1 MKTKYNNSI
10 SQSNKRIRDES
21 FGRVKR
27 TYRKPTF
34 SVGYYE
40 SQVLTK

>member
-1 MKTKYNNSI
+1 MKTKYDNSI
-10 SQSNKRIRDES
+10 SHSHKIIREES

-34 SVGYYE
+34 LVGYNE
-40 SQVLTK
+40 SQVLTN

>member
-1 MKTKYNNSI
+1 MKTKYDNSI
-10 SQSNKRIRDES
+10 SQSHKTFREES

-34 SVGYYE
+34 SVGYYK
-40 SQVLTK
+40 SLVLTK

>member
-10 SQSNKRIRDES
+10 SQSHKRTRDES

-34 SVGYYE
+34 SVGYNE

>member
-1 MKTKYNNSI
+1 MKTKYDNSI
-10 SQSNKRIRDES
+10 SHSHKIIREES

-27 TYRKPTF
+27 TYRKPTL
-34 SVGYYE
+34 SVGYNE

>member
-1 MKTKYNNSI
+1 MKTKYDNSI
-10 SQSNKRIRDES
+10 SQSHNRVREES

>member
-1 MKTKYNNSI
+1 MKTTYNNAI
-10 SQSNKRIRDES
+10 SQFHKRNREES

-40 SQVLTK
+40 SIVLTK

>member
-1 MKTKYNNSI
+1 MKTKYDNSI
-10 SQSNKRIRDES
+10 SQSHKRISEES

-34 SVGYYE
+34 SVGYNE